1 MHAMQ
6 NCKVLHVKLKQS
18 TKHANLKIN
27 MNGPQSSNLN
37 MYCKFK
43 YYAKFKKHDNFQIHY
58 HYV

>member
-18 TKHANLKIN
+18 TKNANLKIN

-37 MYCKFK
+37 MYCK